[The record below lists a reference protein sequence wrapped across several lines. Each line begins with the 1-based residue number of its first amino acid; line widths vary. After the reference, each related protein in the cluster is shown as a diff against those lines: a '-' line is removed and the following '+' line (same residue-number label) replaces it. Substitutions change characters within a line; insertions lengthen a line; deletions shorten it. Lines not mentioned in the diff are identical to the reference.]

1 MRPLGAHMRHDTTG
15 VEGERL
21 QKAQQRLRVH
31 LEITRILGEA
41 VSLADAAPRV
51 LEQICR
57 GLGWDLAALWRVERE
72 AGVIRCADL
81 WHPPGTPL
89 IGFSLATRHAAFAP
103 GQGLPGTVWQERA
116 ARWVPDVGAHQP
128 GERTA
133 PAAREGVRAAFAL
146 PLVMRGEVTGVLEL
160 FSSRA
165 ARPDDETLELLEA
178 IASLIAQFMR
188 RREAER
194 EVRDSEMRK
203 SAIVN
208 AALDPIIGID
218 GAGRITEFNPAAE
231 ATFGRSRD
239 DVIGMAFRELLLPD
253 ELGAQQR
260 NIIDRM
266 LSGAEPRPLGRLVDG
281 VGVDASGRQFP
292 VELALSPVDLP
303 GAPSFSVFLRD
314 VTASRRAQEAMRQLA
329 AIVETSSDAILSKSL
344 DGTILTWNRGA
355 ELLYGYTPD
364 EAIGSPIAMLAPP
377 DRADEIPEI
386 LRRIAGGERI
396 DEFETVRRRKDG
408 SLVDVAL
415 TVSPLEREDGAVVGA
430 SVIARDITER
440 KRSAEQIAHLAY
452 HDQLT
457 GLPNRA
463 MFHEHLDTA
472 LARADR
478 HGLAVA
484 VLFID
489 LDNFKL
495 VNDSFGHEAGDRLL
509 RDFGERLTSVTRAT
523 DIVARQGGDEFLVLV
538 PDLEL
543 DGHGIEPRALEVVA
557 SIEQKVRSV
566 LETPFR
572 VAGTDVHV
580 GLSIGVSIYPIDATD
595 REQLLRNADTAMY
608 IGKGRIE
615 RDASAEPEHA
625 RGRLEMLAE
634 LRRAVE
640 QREFEL
646 HYQPIVELDT
656 RRLVGVEALVRWRD
670 PRGGLVQPDA
680 FIPLAERSGLIEP
693 ITRQVIDDAC
703 RQARRFVD
711 RGADLVVTFNLPPG
725 LWSPTMVE
733 TLLASAEAAGIE
745 PDRMMIEVTES
756 TAMVQP
762 DRAGPTVRLLRDH
775 GIRLAID
782 DFGTGHSSLG
792 RLRELPV
799 STLKIDRSFVADLP
813 RDRGAAAIVTAIIQ
827 LAHSLGVQPLAEGIE
842 TQEQLDFLIAHGCR
856 LGQGYLLGRPVPA
869 DDVDLQPAFVS
880 S

>member
-1 MRPLGAHMRHDTTG
+1 MMRHDSTG
-15 VEGERL
+15 VEGEPL
-21 QKAQQRLRVH
+21 QPAQRRLRVH

-57 GLGWDLAALWRVERE
+57 GLGWDLAALWRVDRE
-72 AGVIRCADL
+72 AGLIRCVDL
-81 WHPPGTPL
+81 WHAPGTPL
-89 IGFSLATRHAAFAP
+89 IGFSLATRHAAFEP
-103 GQGLPGTVWQERA
+103 GEGLPGVVWEGGE
-116 ARWVPDVGAHQP
+116 ARWVPDIGARQAS
-128 GERTA
+128 GRSA
-133 PAAREGVRAAFAL
+133 PAAREGVRAAL
-146 PLVMRGEVTGVLEL
+146 GVPLLIRGEVIGAIEL

-165 ARPDDETLELLEA
+165 AKPDDEAMALLSA
-178 IASLIAQFMR
+178 IASLIAQFVR
-188 RREAER
+188 RREVER
-194 EVRDSEMRK
+194 ELRDSEART
-203 SAIVN
+203 SAIVD
-208 AALDPIIGID
+208 AALDSIIGID

-231 ATFGRSRD
+231 ATFGRRRE
-239 DVIGMAFRELLLPD
+239 DVLGMELRELLLPD
-253 ELGAQQR
+253 EVGTR
-260 NIIDRM
+260 EGNVIDRM
-266 LSGAEPRPLGRLVDG
+266 LSGTEPRPLGRVIEA
-281 VGVDASGRQFP
+281 VGLDASGRQFP
-292 VELALSPVDLP
+292 VELAVARVDVP

-314 VTASRRAQEAMRQLA
+314 VTESRRAQEASRRLA
-329 AIVETSSDAILSKSL
+329 AIVETTGDAILSKSL

-355 ELLYGYTPD
+355 ELLYGYTAE
-364 EAIGSPIAMLAPP
+364 EAIGSPVTMLAPP
-377 DRADEIPEI
+377 DRAGEIAEI
-386 LRRIAGGERI
+386 LRRIAAGEGI
-396 DEFETVRRRKDG
+396 DELETVRRRKDG

-415 TVSPLEREDGAVVGA
+415 TVSPLAGVDGTVVGA

-440 KRSAEQIAHLAY
+440 RRSAEQIAHLAY
-452 HDQLT
+452 HDHLT
-457 GLPNRA
+457 GLPNRT
-463 MFHEHLDTA
+463 MFHEHLETA

-478 HGLAVA
+478 HRLAVA

-495 VNDSFGHEAGDRLL
+495 VNDSFGHEAGDELL

-543 DGHGIEPRALEVVA
+543 DGGTGMEPRALEVVA

-566 LETPFR
+566 LETPFP
-572 VAGTDVHV
+572 VAGTEVHV

-608 IGKGRIE
+608 IGKGRLE

-625 RGRLEMLAE
+625 RGRLEMLRE
-634 LRRAVE
+634 MRRALE
-640 QREFEL
+640 RHEFEL
-646 HYQPIVELDT
+646 HYQPIVELDS

-670 PRGGLVQPDA
+670 PRGELVLPEA

-693 ITRQVIDDAC
+693 ITREVIDSAC
-703 RQARRFVD
+703 RQARRWAD

-725 LWSPTMVE
+725 LWSPSMVE
-733 TLLASAEAAGIE
+733 TLLDSAQRAGVE
-745 PDRMMIEVTES
+745 PHTMMIEVTES

-762 DRAGPTVRLLRDH
+762 ARAAATVHLLRQH

-792 RLRELPV
+792 RLRDLPV
-799 STLKIDRSFVADLP
+799 STIKIDRSFVADLP
-813 RDRGAAAIVTAIIQ
+813 RDRGSAAIVTAIIQ

-842 TQEQLDFLIAHGCR
+842 TQEQLDFLIAQGCR

-869 DDVDLQPAFVS
+869 DDIDLEPAFAG
-880 S
+880 

>member
-1 MRPLGAHMRHDTTG
+1 MRHDSTG
-15 VEGERL
+15 VDGERL
-21 QKAQQRLRVH
+21 QQARQRLHVH

-57 GLGWDLAALWRVERE
+57 GLGWDLAAIWRVDRE
-72 AGVIRCADL
+72 AGVLRCVDL
-81 WHPPGTPL
+81 WHAPGTPL
-89 IGFSLATRHAAFAP
+89 IGFSLATRHAAFQP
-103 GQGLPGTVWQERA
+103 GEGLPGIVWEEGA
-116 ARWVPDVGAHQP
+116 PRWVPDIGGRQSGSRA
-128 GERTA
+128 A
-133 PAAREGVRAAFAL
+133 PAAREGVRSALGL
-146 PLVMRGEVTGVLEL
+146 PLLMRGETIGVLEL

-165 ARPDDETLELLEA
+165 ARPDEDAMQLLA
-178 IASLIAQFMR
+178 AVASLIAQFIR
-188 RREAER
+188 RRGAER
-194 EVRDSEMRK
+194 DLRDSEART

-218 GAGRITEFNPAAE
+218 GSGHITEFNPAAE
-231 ATFGRSRD
+231 MAFGRRRD
-239 DVIGMAFRELLLPD
+239 EVLGMELRELLVPD
-253 ELGAQQR
+253 ERGEPGS
-260 NIIDRM
+260 NIVDRM
-266 LSGAEPRPLGRLVDG
+266 LSGAEPEPLGRVVEA
-281 VGVDASGRQFP
+281 VGVDASGREFP
-292 VELALSPVDLP
+292 VELAVAQVDVP

-314 VTASRRAQEAMRQLA
+314 VTESRRAQEAVRRLA
-329 AIVETSSDAILSKSL
+329 AIVETTGDAILSKSL

-355 ELLYGYTPD
+355 ELLYGYTAE
-364 EAIGSPIAMLAPP
+364 EAIGQPVAMLAPP
-377 DRADEIPEI
+377 DRVEEIGEI
-386 LRRIAGGERI
+386 LRRVTAGERI
-396 DEFETVRRRKDG
+396 DGLETVRRRKDG

-415 TVSPLEREDGAVVGA
+415 TVSPLERHDGTVAGA

-440 KRSAEQIAHLAY
+440 RRSAEQIAHLAY

-457 GLPNRA
+457 GLPNRT
-463 MFHEHLDTA
+463 MFHEHLETA

-478 HGLAVA
+478 HRLAVA

-495 VNDSFGHEAGDRLL
+495 VNDSFGHEAGDELL

-523 DIVARQGGDEFLVLV
+523 DVVARQGGDEFLVLV
-538 PDLEL
+538 PDLEI
-543 DGHGIEPRALEVVA
+543 DGGGIEPRALEVVA

-572 VAGTDVHV
+572 VSGTEVHV

-608 IGKGRIE
+608 IGKGRLE
-615 RDASAEPEHA
+615 RDVSAEPEHA
-625 RGRLEMLAE
+625 RGRLEMLRE

-640 QREFEL
+640 QHEFEL
-646 HYQPIVELDT
+646 HYQPIVELDS

-670 PRGGLVQPDA
+670 PRGELVLPEA

-693 ITRQVIDDAC
+693 ITREVIDGAC
-703 RQARRFVD
+703 RQARRWAD
-711 RGADLVVTFNLPPG
+711 RGADMIVTFNLPPG
-725 LWSPTMVE
+725 LWSPGMVE
-733 TLLASAEAAGIE
+733 TLLESARHAGIE
-745 PDRMMIEVTES
+745 ADRMMIEVTES

-762 DRAGPTVRLLRDH
+762 ARAASTVRLLRKH

-792 RLRELPV
+792 RLRDLPV

-813 RDRGAAAIVTAIIQ
+813 RDRGSAAIVTAIIQ

-842 TQEQLDFLIAHGCR
+842 TQEQLDFLIAQGCR
-856 LGQGYLLGRPVPA
+856 LGQGYLLGRPAPA
-869 DDVDLQPAFVS
+869 DDIDLQPALT
-880 S
+880 

>member
-1 MRPLGAHMRHDTTG
+1 MRHDSTG
-15 VEGERL
+15 VDGERL
-21 QKAQQRLRVH
+21 QQARQRLHVH

-57 GLGWDLAALWRVERE
+57 GLGWDLAAIWRVDRE
-72 AGVIRCADL
+72 AGVLRCVDL
-81 WHPPGTPL
+81 WHAPGTPL
-89 IGFSLATRHAAFAP
+89 IGFSLATRHAAFQP
-103 GQGLPGTVWQERA
+103 GEGLPGIVWEEGA
-116 ARWVPDVGAHQP
+116 PRWVPDIGGRQSGSRA
-128 GERTA
+128 A
-133 PAAREGVRAAFAL
+133 PAAREGVRSALGL
-146 PLVMRGEVTGVLEL
+146 PLLMRGETIGVLEL

-165 ARPDDETLELLEA
+165 ARPDEDAMQLLAA
-178 IASLIAQFMR
+178 IASLIAQFIR
-188 RREAER
+188 RRGAER
-194 EVRDSEMRK
+194 DLRDSEART

-218 GAGRITEFNPAAE
+218 GSGHITEFNPAAE
-231 ATFGRSRD
+231 MAFGRRRD
-239 DVIGMAFRELLLPD
+239 EVLGMELRELLVPD
-253 ELGAQQR
+253 ERGEPGS
-260 NIIDRM
+260 NIVDRM
-266 LSGAEPRPLGRLVDG
+266 LSGAEPEPLGRVVEA
-281 VGVDASGRQFP
+281 VGVDASGREFP
-292 VELALSPVDLP
+292 VELAVAQVDVP

-314 VTASRRAQEAMRQLA
+314 VTESRRAQEAVRRLA
-329 AIVETSSDAILSKSL
+329 AIVETTGDAILSKSL

-355 ELLYGYTPD
+355 ELLYGYTAE
-364 EAIGSPIAMLAPP
+364 EAIGQPVAMLAPP
-377 DRADEIPEI
+377 DRVEEIGEI
-386 LRRIAGGERI
+386 LRRVTAGERI
-396 DEFETVRRRKDG
+396 DGLETVRRRKDG

-415 TVSPLEREDGAVVGA
+415 TVSPLERHDGTVAGA

-440 KRSAEQIAHLAY
+440 RRSAEQIAHLAY

-457 GLPNRA
+457 GLPNRT
-463 MFHEHLDTA
+463 MFHEHLETA

-478 HGLAVA
+478 HRLAVA

-495 VNDSFGHEAGDRLL
+495 VNDSFGHEAGDELL

-523 DIVARQGGDEFLVLV
+523 DVVARQGGDEFLVLV
-538 PDLEL
+538 PDLEI
-543 DGHGIEPRALEVVA
+543 DGGGIEPRALEVVA

-572 VAGTDVHV
+572 VSGTEVHV

-608 IGKGRIE
+608 IGKGRLE
-615 RDASAEPEHA
+615 RDVSAEPEHA
-625 RGRLEMLAE
+625 RGRLEMLRE

-640 QREFEL
+640 QHEFEL
-646 HYQPIVELDT
+646 HYQPIVELDS

-670 PRGGLVQPDA
+670 PRGELVLPEA

-693 ITRQVIDDAC
+693 ITREVIDGAC
-703 RQARRFVD
+703 RQARRWAD
-711 RGADLVVTFNLPPG
+711 RGADMIVTFNLPPG
-725 LWSPTMVE
+725 LWSPGMVE
-733 TLLASAEAAGIE
+733 TLLESARHAGIE
-745 PDRMMIEVTES
+745 ADRMMIEVTES

-762 DRAGPTVRLLRDH
+762 ARAASTVRLLRKH

-792 RLRELPV
+792 RLRDLPV

-813 RDRGAAAIVTAIIQ
+813 RDRGSAAIVTAIIQ

-842 TQEQLDFLIAHGCR
+842 TQEQLDFLIAQGCR
-856 LGQGYLLGRPVPA
+856 LGQGYLLGRPAPA
-869 DDVDLQPAFVS
+869 DDIDLQPALT
-880 S
+880 